1 MRNFLLSLVLP
12 IVFGPTFAF
21 ALSPEQQNAFNLV
34 DQLSQRVFAA
44 LALSNPAAKQ
54 AEFCSMAQNLD
65 YNNATTQL
73 VSSWADR
80 YSKTAEGQAQKDQ
93 DVAQFR
99 VLLPSVIS
107 NDMLS
112 LFETLNLVGG
122 SYNIDPRPIPKG
134 SRAVGVKANYTDAG
148 GKSYEIIFTVSA
160 VPGQSAKLIDAAAS
174 IASLVG
180 SKQADYDK
188 RMRDAYS
195 NGTGTKDGRPTGYPI
210 GALNNQLENELKFRC
225 Q

>member
-1 MRNFLLSLVLP
+1 MRHFLLSLVLL
-12 IVFGPTFAF
+12 PTFAF
-21 ALSPEQQNAFNLV
+21 ALSPEQQNAFDLV
-34 DQLSQRVFAA
+34 QQLSQRVFAA
-44 LALSNPAAKQ
+44 LALPSGSAKQ

-65 YNNATTQL
+65 YNNATAQL
-73 VSSWADR
+73 VTSWADR

-93 DVAQFR
+93 DVAKFR
-99 VLLPSVIS
+99 ALLPSVIS

-122 SYNIDPRPIPKG
+122 TFNIDPRPVPKG
-134 SRAVGVKANYTDAG
+134 SRAVGVKANYSDAA
-148 GKSYEIIFTVSA
+148 GKSYEIVFTVSTIA
-160 VPGQSAKLIDAAAS
+160 GQSAKLIDAAAS

-180 SKQADYDK
+180 SKQTDYDK

-210 GALNNQLENELKFRC
+210 EALNNQLENELKFRC